1 MQYKSNIIKIIYFL
15 AIISFSI
22 SVTIAS
28 ITTSHSGT
36 FHKEF
41 FVLGALLGPMLSLIL
56 LRAKGLYSVCIM
68 LIFVTE
74 LTLACANLYHDFHL
88 GAILSNLA
96 LGTSITSTLFTSPII
111 THYLR
116 GPISF
121 HTAII
126 LVITT
131 IFAVFLMANPLTLFI
146 PYVLTSPKFTLVIL
160 MLLACNFFVVFSIWK
175 HRLVLLK

>member
-28 ITTSHSGT
+28 ITTSHLDIL
-36 FHKEF
+36 HKEF
-41 FVLGALLGPMLSLIL
+41 FVLGTLLGPILSLLL
-56 LRAKGLYSVCIM
+56 LRKKGLYSVCIM

-74 LTLACANLYHDFHL
+74 LALTCTNLYHDFNL
-88 GAILSNLA
+88 GVILSNLA
-96 LGTSITSTLFTSPII
+96 LGTSITSTLFSCPII

-126 LVITT
+126 LVISTVF
-131 IFAVFLMANPLTLFI
+131 IVFLMANPLILFI
-146 PYVLTSPKFTLVIL
+146 PNVLASQKFILITL
-160 MLLACNFFVVFSIWK
+160 MLLACNFFIVFSIWK